1 MWSDQHSHTHSTT
14 KLRRW
19 AVFLRNLSC
28 SPAGEMARAE
38 KWAWRE
44 RRVTMRIS
52 AVLGLGQSLP
62 SWQQWPLLWFVS
74 FLGTLE
80 DAGRL
85 WGTWSTTVQCVGSLE
100 IESQDAV
107 GGHMGK
113 KTGRTWVKQKPAA
126 GWTREGRRFVQAGV
140 EWSRSKG
147 IKTAWAILRQMN
159 KAQEALS
166 CKTCWWLLG
175 VVGDALWLVFPMP
188 LNANSPKPS
197 RGLPQPGMQLAH
209 AHIVFFF
216 FLFSFLLSPPH
227 LPTQNPALKPLLFFY
242 QDEKS
247 VSLRTL
253 DLLMSWQFQ
262 HDLSSPAQRQ
272 PRSSPAAGDCG
283 MLPQWHLP
291 GQINLEQN
299 NAPYCS
305 IACGCASHGHGL
317 LCAAIDMPVFTTWP
331 QIPQSRTK
339 PRRKYHLVH
348 T

>member
-1 MWSDQHSHTHSTT
+1 M
-14 KLRRW
+14 
-19 AVFLRNLSC
+19 
-28 SPAGEMARAE
+28 
-38 KWAWRE
+38 
-44 RRVTMRIS
+44 
-52 AVLGLGQSLP
+52 
-62 SWQQWPLLWFVS
+62 
-74 FLGTLE
+74 
-80 DAGRL
+80 
-85 WGTWSTTVQCVGSLE
+85 
-100 IESQDAV
+100 
-107 GGHMGK
+107 
-113 KTGRTWVKQKPAA
+113 
-126 GWTREGRRFVQAGV
+126 
-140 EWSRSKG
+140 
-147 IKTAWAILRQMN
+147 
-159 KAQEALS
+159 
-166 CKTCWWLLG
+166 
-175 VVGDALWLVFPMP
+175 VGDALWLVFPMS

-216 FLFSFLLSPPH
+216 LLFSFLLSPPH

-317 LCAAIDMPVFTTWP
+317 LCAAIDMPVFTT
-331 QIPQSRTK
+331 
-339 PRRKYHLVH
+339 
-348 T
+348 